1 MPKRFMFKELPIFDF
16 LVCGSQ
22 TRKMIFEIK
31 YLRKVVAKFD
41 NSLGAKP
48 EDPYGFGCKITTL
61 MKKSHVTILL
71 GKFFYEKKQVITF
84 DNWVF

>member
-1 MPKRFMFKELPIFDF
+1 MPKRFMFKSCLFFIF

-22 TRKMIFEIK
+22 TLEMTFDIK

-48 EDPYGFGCKITTL
+48 EDPYGFGCKIITL
-61 MKKSHVTILL
+61 MKKSHVTIL
-71 GKFFYEKKQVITF
+71 
-84 DNWVF
+84 